1 VSRVAIS
8 ASPSLPAPVAATPIP
23 SVSPSLT
30 PIPSISPSLT
40 PLPTPSIDPDPFADF
55 PHVSGA
61 QAGCAGS
68 ERCWQTADTQWR
80 AIAND
85 IQQALKDKGYALESL
100 PLAEETGRQVY
111 RVFKAGEDPYYL
123 SFISTPQGTVYSST
137 ERPMTPNEMNMLSG
151 F

>member
-1 VSRVAIS
+1 
-8 ASPSLPAPVAATPIP
+8 
-23 SVSPSLT
+23 
-30 PIPSISPSLT
+30 
-40 PLPTPSIDPDPFADF
+40 LPTPSIDPDPFADF